1 LFEELIERIF
11 LNFTLLLIYLNLIMK
26 RLIIS
31 VLMLMIATLIF
42 SQGNKS
48 KEENNDVNHDLVKV
62 EKGHNSNSKL

>member
-1 LFEELIERIF
+1 
-11 LNFTLLLIYLNLIMK
+11 MK

-62 EKGHNSNSKL
+62 EKEHSLNSKL

>member
-1 LFEELIERIF
+1 V
-11 LNFTLLLIYLNLIMK
+11 LLIHLNLIMK

-48 KEENNDVNHDLVKV
+48 ENENNDINQDLVKV
-62 EKGHNSNSKL
+62 EKGTNSDIKL

>member
-1 LFEELIERIF
+1 
-11 LNFTLLLIYLNLIMK
+11 MK

-48 KEENNDVNHDLVKV
+48 EKEKNDVNHDLVKV
-62 EKGHNSNSKL
+62 EKNTNPKSKV

>member
-1 LFEELIERIF
+1 
-11 LNFTLLLIYLNLIMK
+11 MK

-48 KEENNDVNHDLVKV
+48 ENENNDINQDLVKV
-62 EKGHNSNSKL
+62 EKGTNSDIKL